1 MLTNTLIDNSDGRT
15 LLKFI
20 HEIMAE
26 AEPLDEILI
35 ATGYWDIPGLSL
47 LAKSLDIFLKKP
59 NTKLKILIGS
69 DPLFMA
75 KYNTKPKYKGLKYPE
90 EYIKTDI
97 EEIEVTPEY
106 ENAVSFLLKYLDDQ
120 NKIEIHLYKKNENA
134 KTQFLHAKSYIFI
147 GEHHSFGII

>member
-59 NTKLKILIGS
+59 NTKLKIDLT
-69 DPLFMA
+69 LTVA
-75 KYNTKPKYKGLKYPE
+75 L
-90 EYIKTDI
+90 
-97 EEIEVTPEY
+97 V
-106 ENAVSFLLKYLDDQ
+106 LLNVAPDV
-120 NKIEIHLYKKNENA
+120 
-134 KTQFLHAKSYIFI
+134 
-147 GEHHSFGII
+147 